1 MRMKNKRGGFED
13 LFIFMITSFI
23 LVVVLGM
30 MIYLATTV
38 TDELKELT
46 GGMEEYTDVEG
57 DNITTVIDYT
67 LGSVVA
73 SYQSLYWISILLIF
87 GMIISIF
94 IGSYMVT
101 TRPVFFIPYFIMLI
115 ISLIISV
122 VIANVYEE
130 IIATPELAATFV
142 KFWGANYVLLY
153 LPMWITIIGFT
164 GAIIMY
170 SRIGKESAMAYGGY
184 R

>member
-1 MRMKNKRGGFED
+1 MQINKKGGFED
-13 LFIFMITSFI
+13 LFVFMITSFI

-38 TDELKELT
+38 MTELKEQT
-46 GGMEEYTDVEG
+46 GHMSEFSDVEG
-57 DNITTVIDYT
+57 ENITTVIDYSV
-67 LGSVVA
+67 GAVVA
-73 SYQSLYWISILLIF
+73 SYQSLYWISVLLIF

-115 ISLIISV
+115 ISLIVSV
-122 VIANVYEE
+122 SIANVYET
-130 IIATPELAATFV
+130 IIAEPELAATFV
-142 KFWGANYVLLY
+142 KFWGANYILLY
-153 LPMWITIIGFT
+153 LPMWVTVIGFV

-170 SRIGKESAMAYGGY
+170 SRIGKESGVAYGGY
-184 R
+184 